1 MSNNDL
7 VKIRGDN
14 NLVRDMESKAI
25 LSVNKDAMNSYRLK
39 QKNIKDNEDRLCNI
53 ENSID
58 NITNLLTL
66 LLEKNK

>member
-66 LLEKNK
+66 LLEKHK

>member
-25 LSVNKDAMNSYRLK
+25 LSVHKDAMNSYRLK
-39 QKNIKDNEDRLCNI
+39 QKNIKDNYAI
-53 ENSID
+53 
-58 NITNLLTL
+58 
-66 LLEKNK
+66 